1 MINNFQETA
10 WKRFFLEELPKMFEA
25 KSFERSGIR
34 VNLTPSN
41 VVDFVKRRD
50 IHGVREVGELL
61 RYNIEITSDES
72 NALDSRSKL
81 EGLPFLHIPI
91 YTHNGFL
98 IDGTFW
104 TIINEAVP
112 ASGWYMVKDAKHEG
126 QLCLELKRKSAAV
139 LRIVYRPEQG
149 TFMLDPCGNVSGKDK
164 VRDINFMQFLK
175 ALSPSYSYEDIYN
188 IISGAPLASEV
199 YVSALQQ
206 NEFEPSIEECARNVG
221 KVMGLYEVEHSSN
234 PVEVLKAYF
243 YDNRLRIGAERAP
256 RFKMTQSFNRAIG
269 AVLVED
275 ITIGD
280 TTIAEG
286 TILTAAVIK
295 MIEDAGINTLAIQFN
310 GTNFTLSKTEISE
323 QMTYSEIC
331 AAVYNFLLWCSGLG
345 KPDDLDAYSN
355 KVLCSAVSIFEKV
368 FESQLNYICKTITT
382 QIDMITRSDSGE
394 MSLNLEGLLSDKIVE
409 SGNTYEKMQEI
420 VRNADTIQIVEQINS
435 AAQFDQGFRLT
446 RSAKSLPNSS
456 RDVQIS
462 QKGRVCPYT
471 TSESARVGINASL
484 SILANSDQ
492 YGFICTPY
500 NKVVNGIVT
509 DTVEYVNPIDE
520 QGKYIASSQL
530 NLKED
535 AKNDPHA
542 FTDKVQLNG
551 EYVTVQFKDINYQP
565 VSDLAVIGPLISMIP
580 SAERD
585 AGKRLIM
592 AVKAQQQAIPVAIRK
607 RAYVTTGVESL
618 MDIGIVRARD
628 LINCVLT
635 EADISMDI
643 PNDVRLQIVNVEN
656 SGSSSRIKFTT
667 TWAQLPGTYTYV
679 VDSMNSTIKKSLKHQ
694 RINLSNPNG
703 AGQYIFNLDDIVIY
717 NYDVDIDPVKMS
729 AAAVNLGSL
738 TQPTDDISK
747 HSVALGNNVK
757 VLFKSWEGSGY
768 EDSIILN
775 QEFVTKYG
783 LTIIT
788 TRTIKCELRDSTEKF
803 EYMFVGSNRIP
814 YMQTNGLPEIGTLLK
829 AGQDVI
835 MRHVQTA
842 DGVGRYTSTK
852 LKPAECG
859 YVISAEI
866 SSDNKTA
873 TVVLGDMLHLEAGDK
888 LAGTHGNKGVV
899 GRIVPFHEM
908 PFMEN
913 GEVPD
918 IILNPL
924 GVLSRSNLG
933 QMTEHMI
940 SFIGMNKNEIQ
951 VLPPFS
957 GVQISEI
964 VKNAEELGLVEMDVY
979 DGRTGQKFD
988 KKGTLGVMHFLR
1000 LEHIATSKYNA
1011 CSDGANMVNQRTM
1024 QVNRGPGGGQ
1034 RISEMTSW
1042 CINSY
1047 GATKLLDSLMTIQSD
1062 DVINKLNLQ
1071 TAITSGLISS
1081 APNGDKDTAV
1091 VPTSAIDYK
1100 SNNFGLLQAYYRLLG
1115 LNLVKDKTGIHL
1127 NHLTSKDIR
1136 EIANKDCDLTRG
1148 DRGNRET
1155 QYSMLRDPAVFGNV
1169 GKGEESMLE
1178 ARQYYGRLPLGCEII
1193 MPIFTTDRSWCNLLY
1208 FKDHSY
1214 DSAKQEVTTKII
1226 RGSTESVG
1234 SILDGDKYVFIQS
1247 PLNANPAFADR
1258 YRHAYNVDISTL
1270 TCPGITS
1277 EKIIADAEYQPKNSG
1292 ITALVDLVKNYN
1304 LCTTLYLLELD
1315 IRMTIDSLGLD
1326 VDVDT
1331 LMMEL
1336 DCPDQVK
1343 PEDSAYAALI
1353 QYIDTLDDEEYQK
1366 AQELTK
1372 SIKLRNTVRAF
1383 MLNDDLASYVVDA
1396 ILVPPIGY
1404 RPTFQDKPTTAMDSQ
1419 LRAVVSEVKRS
1430 RNVKGSNLNSVY
1442 FSQRSIYNAVAA
1454 MAKSSDGRGKK
1465 SRRKTVLEE
1474 LTNHST
1480 KQSVMRDTLLAKRID
1495 HSGRS
1500 VISVNSQLKLG
1511 EAGIPISIASKVME
1525 EFCAVEV
1532 IYNPESYPNLT
1543 KLVDHT
1549 RKSNDQISKK
1559 YCKIW
1564 VYLSNNNINGFANEC
1579 HITKDV
1585 HSIFSK
1591 CKLELMQ
1598 ILDVI
1603 FSRWTVLLGR
1613 EPSLHKFSLE
1623 AFRGVPVD
1631 TYSIQLHPLA
1641 CHGFNADF
1649 DGDQM
1654 LFAVPVHSEGNRDA
1668 REKMMMQD
1676 NLINPKDCDLICSIN
1691 QDMILGLYYATI
1703 FKGNALEPDFSNIK
1717 AYYKSRPF
1725 PLENQYDGICP
1736 AYLPDFYEDLM
1747 IGQLH
1752 VHDNVAVVIDGR
1764 LYISTAGRIMLNLL
1778 YSAKKGFLDF
1788 ASLDRSL
1795 IIDNED
1801 VEAYRKY
1808 ERALEKAHKDFK
1820 LVEFLPEFET
1830 IVQKYA
1836 KKYRGMPVY
1845 DLRTD
1850 VAMSKDTISQMTKAG
1865 IRYYFDTLG
1874 NEPDEYQ
1881 DTLATFLDRIKDYGF
1896 WAADY
1901 SGVTLSLFD
1910 FNRLPLPGVLDSA
1923 MPVVTQQDQQIQRA
1937 YDDGMITDEERKQLR
1952 INCWQ
1957 GFKKKL
1963 SGSVDAALKQ
1973 KDNPFGVSFDPMD
1986 NIYLMVAS
1994 GARGSTGQLM
2004 EISGVIG
2011 NVTNASGEM
2020 LETPIM
2026 SNYMNGLTADGLMD
2040 NSYTA
2045 RRQGTATQLS
2055 TATAGETTRN
2065 LIYQN
2070 EHIHIRNDDQVC
2082 DAPSGCIKLEYTASY
2097 DAKLGTPLL
2106 VNQEDL
2112 DSISEDDWD
2121 ALNASPK
2128 DEWIDFVNSIKG
2140 IMLTPTVSTD
2150 LKPLVELA
2158 RPTYLYLK
2166 EFSSDGWTIKP
2177 VKVTYKLTTKSRYM
2191 LYYRCIDMDKVPSF
2205 YRPEFLKHAAL
2216 VIPDKSISDPVRR
2229 QASKHPEWPVIG
2241 DDLIDLI
2248 ESLCM
2253 PEIYIYTIVGCRST
2267 SGICKRCF
2275 GMKYD
2280 TRTFPMDGEYVG
2292 YQAVQ
2297 SIGEPIAQLVLDSH
2311 KRTETDDGS
2320 SALGNLNI
2328 LLTKPTTND
2337 WVKVPLARHAG
2348 RVKVSSS
2355 SAETVTLQ
2363 IGEESVPGTI
2373 PVNKL
2378 LVTNGMD
2385 VEPGQPLCKGSVSYM
2400 QMLSLTDFINVQ
2412 IRYWKDLL
2420 NVFGDEKIMAR
2431 NFECLA
2437 RSLTEFG
2444 TALEAKSA
2452 DDEAGTPEIE
2462 IGSVYCRSDLEKAG
2476 VKYHP
2481 CMLPAREAMRVANKM
2496 LTSLA
2501 MSYFKE
2507 GAVYH
2512 VIRHTKESDDSNIGR
2527 SLIGNLRTSPLV
2539 GDLGVPSQSPKY
2551 DFAEKSIDNYAVTQM
2566 HVNASLYAATQI
2578 EPENDEES
2586 TLDLSVGFDDV
2597 EIVAE
2602 EIPAVNMP
2610 ESVREAATALMSDM
2624 DSESSDEDE
2633 EIVEDP
2639 SETVSKPVASSELE
2653 GDTAFF

>member
-34 VNLTPSN
+34 VKLTPSN

-112 ASGWYMVKDAKHEG
+112 ASGWYMVKDAKHNG
-126 QLCLELKRKSAAV
+126 RLCLELKRKSSAV

-149 TFMLDPCGNVSGKDK
+149 TFMLDQCGNVSGKDK
-164 VRDINFMQFLK
+164 VKDVNLMQFLK

-199 YVSALQQ
+199 YISALQQ
-206 NEFEPSIEECARNVG
+206 AEYEPSIEECARAVG
-221 KVMGLYEVEHSSN
+221 KVMNLPEVKHSSN

-243 YDNRLRIGAERAP
+243 YNNRLRIGAERAP

-269 AVLVED
+269 AVLAED

-295 MIEDAGINTLAIQFN
+295 MIEDANIKTLAIQFN

-323 QMTYSEIC
+323 QITFSEIC

-345 KPDDLDAYSN
+345 KPDDPDAYSN
-355 KVLCSAVSIFEKV
+355 KVLCSAVSIFENV
-368 FESQLNYICKTITT
+368 FENQLKNICKIIDD
-382 QIDMITRSDSGE
+382 QIKLLTDHQSDDVP
-394 MSLNLEGLLSDKIVE
+394 LNLEGLLSEKIV
-409 SGNTYEKMQEI
+409 SLGNTYEDMQEI
-420 VRNADTIQIVEQINS
+420 VRSADTIQIVEQINS

-456 RDVQIS
+456 RDVQVS

-484 SILANSDQ
+484 SILANSDK

-500 NKVVNGIVT
+500 NRVVDGVVT
-509 DTVEYVNPIDE
+509 DQVEYVNPIDE

-530 NLKED
+530 NLKAD
-535 AKNDPHA
+535 ANNDPHA
-542 FTDKVQLNG
+542 FTDQVQLNG
-551 EYVTVQFKDINYQP
+551 EYVSVQFKDINYQP

-592 AVKAQQQAIPVAIRK
+592 AVKAQQQAIPVAVRK
-607 RAYVTTGVESL
+607 RAFVTTGVESL

-628 LINCVLT
+628 LILCVLT
-635 EADISMDI
+635 EADISTEI
-643 PNDVRLQIVNVEN
+643 PEDVRLQVVNVES

-667 TWAQLPGTYTYV
+667 TWSQLPGTYSYV
-679 VDSMNSTIKKSLKHQ
+679 IDSMNSTIKKSLKHQ
-694 RINLSNPNG
+694 RLNLNNPNSE
-703 AGQYIFNLDDIVIY
+703 GQYIFNLDDIVVY

-729 AAAVNLGSL
+729 TAAVNLGSL

-788 TRTIKCELRDSTEKF
+788 TRTIKCELKDSTEKF
-803 EYMFVGSNRIP
+803 EYMFVGTNRIP
-814 YMQTNGLPEIGTLLK
+814 YMQTNGLPEVGTLLK

-842 DGVGRYTSTK
+842 DGAGRYTSTK

-873 TVVLGDMLHLEAGDK
+873 TVVLGDLLHLEAGDK

-940 SFIGMNKNEIQ
+940 SFVGFNKDEVQ

-1081 APNGDKDTAV
+1081 APNGDKDTAIL
-1091 VPTSAIDYK
+1091 PTSAIDYK

-1127 NHLTSKDIR
+1127 NHLTSKDIQ

-1208 FKDHSY
+1208 FMDHTY
-1214 DSAKQEVTTKII
+1214 VPAKQEVTSKII

-1234 SILDGDKYVFIQS
+1234 NIIEGKKYVFMQAS
-1247 PLNANPAFADR
+1247 LNANPAYADR
-1258 YRHAYNVDISTL
+1258 YRHAYNVDISEL
-1270 TCPGITS
+1270 TCPGIT
-1277 EKIIADAEYQPKNSG
+1277 ADSVVADSAFQPQNSG
-1292 ITALVDLVKNYN
+1292 ITALVNVVKEYN
-1304 LCTTLYLLELD
+1304 LCSTLYLLEMD
-1315 IRMTIDSLGLD
+1315 IRLALSNLGYDIDA
-1326 VDVDT
+1326 DT

-1336 DCPDQVK
+1336 DCPDQVSAD
-1343 PEDSAYAALI
+1343 ESAYAALI
-1353 QYIDTLDDEEYQK
+1353 RHVDTLEDEEYQR
-1366 AQELTK
+1366 AQDLLK

-1383 MLNDDLASYVVDA
+1383 MFNDDLASYVVDA

-1430 RNVKGSNLNSVY
+1430 RNLRGGNINSIC
-1442 FSQRSIYNAVAA
+1442 FAQRNIYKAVAA
-1454 MAKSSDGRGKK
+1454 MAKSSDGQGGK
-1465 SRRKTVLEE
+1465 SPNKTVLEE

-1543 KLVDHT
+1543 KLVDHSH
-1549 RKSNDQISKK
+1549 KSNDQISKK

-1579 HITKDV
+1579 HITKDA
-1585 HSIFSK
+1585 HKIFSK

-1654 LFAVPVHSEGNRDA
+1654 LFAVPIHSEGNQDA
-1668 REKMMMQD
+1668 KDKMLMQD

-1703 FKGNALEPDFSNIK
+1703 FKDNALEPDFSSIK
-1717 AYYKSRPF
+1717 AYYKSRP
-1725 PLENQYDGICP
+1725 LSGSDQYDGICP
-1736 AYLPDFYEDLM
+1736 QYLPDFYEDLV
-1747 IGQLH
+1747 IGQIH
-1752 VHDNVAVVIDGR
+1752 VHDTIAVLIDGK
-1764 LYISTAGRIMLNLL
+1764 LYVNTAGRIMLNLL
-1778 YSAKKGFLDF
+1778 YSDKKGFLDF
-1788 ASLDRSL
+1788 ASLDRTML
-1795 IIDNED
+1795 IDTPD
-1801 VEAYRKY
+1801 VEMYRKY
-1808 ERALEKAHKDFK
+1808 EKALEKARKDFSP
-1820 LVEFLPEFET
+1820 VEFLPEYEP

-1836 KKYRGMPVY
+1836 KKYRGIPVY
-1845 DLRTD
+1845 DLRTN

-1874 NEPDEYQ
+1874 NEPDVHN

-1923 MPVVTQQDQQIQRA
+1923 MPVVTQQDQQIQQA
-1937 YDDGMITDEERKQLR
+1937 YDDGIITDEERKQLR

-1963 SGSVDAALKQ
+1963 SSSVDAALKQ
-1973 KDNPFGVSFDPMD
+1973 KDNPFKVSFDPMD

-2070 EHIHIRNDDQVC
+2070 EHIHIREDDTFC

-2106 VNQEDL
+2106 VSQEDL
-2112 DSISEDDWD
+2112 DSISEQDWD
-2121 ALNASPK
+2121 ALNASSK
-2128 DEWIDFVNSIKG
+2128 DEWIEFVNAIKG
-2140 IMLTPTVSTD
+2140 IMLTPTISTD
-2150 LKPLVELA
+2150 LKPLVEMT

-2166 EFSSDGWTIKP
+2166 EFNSDGWTVKP
-2177 VKVTYKLTTKSRYM
+2177 VKVSYKMTTKSRYM

-2205 YRPEFLKHAAL
+2205 CRQEFLDHAAL
-2216 VIPDKSISDPVRR
+2216 VIPDKSIADPVRR
-2229 QASKHPEWPVIG
+2229 QVSKHPEWPVIG
-2241 DDLIDLI
+2241 DDLLDII

-2253 PEIYIYTIVGCRST
+2253 PEVYIYTIVGCRST

-2320 SALGNLNI
+2320 SALGNLTV
-2328 LLTKPTTND
+2328 LLEKPTTNN
-2337 WVKVPLARHAG
+2337 WVKVPLASRAG
-2348 RVKVSSS
+2348 CVKISPAST
-2355 SAETVTLQ
+2355 ETVSIEIDDTK
-2363 IGEESVPGTI
+2363 IPGAI

-2378 LVTNGMD
+2378 MVTNGMH
-2385 VEPGQPLCKGSVSYM
+2385 VEPGQPLAKGSVSYM

-2444 TALEAKSA
+2444 TALEAKPANPEDGS
-2452 DDEAGTPEIE
+2452 PEIE
-2462 IGSVYCRSDLEKAG
+2462 IGSVYSRTDLEKAG

-2481 CMLPAREAMRVANKM
+2481 RMLPRRDAMRVANKM

-2512 VIRHTKESDDSNIGR
+2512 VIRHTRESEDSNIGR
-2527 SLIGNLRTSPLV
+2527 SLIGNLRTSPII

-2566 HVNASLYAATQI
+2566 LVNASLYASNQLTSQD
-2578 EPENDEES
+2578 DEES
-2586 TLDLSVGFDDV
+2586 TLDLSIGFDDIEV
-2597 EIVAE
+2597 TDKD
-2602 EIPAVNMP
+2602 IPVVDMP
-2610 ESVREAATALMSDM
+2610 ETVREAATALMSDFELK
-2624 DSESSDEDE
+2624 DDIKSEVEEEDA
-2633 EIVEDP
+2633 
-2639 SETVSKPVASSELE
+2639 SEQVPTPTISADLE